1 MRRPCLIAL
10 AFFLLFSTFGFAQSE
25 DWLPVT
31 PQDQQIKEVPGNPG
45 ASAIQLYYANQLHDN
60 EGYEFYY
67 KRIKILNESGKQYAD
82 VEISG
87 TVESK
92 VTNLKA
98 RTIHPDGTIVEF
110 TGKPFD
116 KTIFKGRGFK
126 LAAKAFTMPDVT
138 VGSII
143 EYKYR
148 LEYYWS
154 DTWVLQHDLFTV
166 KEFVSFEPSQYGQG
180 LSWVGRNLQD
190 HQPAKKSGRWE
201 MQWENIPAFEVEAN
215 MPPERNYKPTIQ
227 FYYLSYQI
235 TNSEKFWVEVGK
247 YINEYYERYI
257 GNRKEIREAAA
268 EAIGAET
275 DPEKKLRKLYDRAQQ
290 VKNLSYEREMTQ
302 QEKKKEKIKTNENLG
317 DIVKRGYGD
326 SDDITAFFV
335 GMARASG
342 FEASLLLA
350 SNRREDFFSD
360 KLLTLDNFTGRVA
373 MVNLNGKMIYLQPG
387 VRYCPFGLLHWTN
400 TSTEALKFD
409 KKGGSFVLVPG
420 FNNDKSITRR
430 IANMEL
436 SEDGALRGDVS
447 VEFVGQEA
455 LEHRLDAN
463 GDDEAK
469 RTKDLEDELKGWL
482 PQGAVVKLTK
492 VEGWDTP
499 TQSLVAHFT
508 LELPDYA
515 TVAGKRV
522 LMPSLL
528 FLSPQRHA
536 FAHAERKYPVYF
548 PYPFSERD
556 RITVKLPSG
565 YSMENLPPKQDLS
578 LDFAR
583 YQTASAYDGK
593 RFIAERAFGLNA
605 VFVQLAHYPELK
617 EFMSK
622 VQAGDEQQAVLKM
635 GVTTNAE
642 KTN

>member
-1 MRRPCLIAL
+1 MRRAYLIAL
-10 AFFLLFSTFGFAQSE
+10 AFFLLFSTFGFAQGE

-31 PQDQQIKEVPGNPG
+31 PQDQQIKEIPGNPG
-45 ASAIQLYYANQLHDN
+45 APAIQLYYANQLHDN

-67 KRIKILNESGKQYAD
+67 KRIKILNESGMKYAD

-87 TVESK
+87 NVESK

-98 RTIHPDGTIVEF
+98 RTIHPDGSIVEF

-126 LAAKAFTMPDVT
+126 LAAKAFAMPDVA

-166 KEFVSFEPSQYGQG
+166 REFVSFEPSQYGQG

-190 HQPAKKSGRWE
+190 HQPVKKSGRWE
-201 MQWENIPAFEVEAN
+201 MQWDNIPAFEVEAN

-227 FYYLSYQI
+227 FYYVRYDI
-235 TNSEKFWVEVGK
+235 TNSEKFWVEIGK
-247 YINEYYERYI
+247 FLNEYYERYI

-268 EAIGAET
+268 EAIGTET

-290 VKNLSYEREMTQ
+290 VKNLSYERQMTQ

-360 KLLTLDNFTGRVA
+360 KLLTLDNLTGRVA

-420 FNNDKSITRR
+420 FNNDRSLTRR
-430 IANMEL
+430 IATMEL
-436 SEDGALRGDVS
+436 SEDGSLHGDVS
-447 VEFVGQEA
+447 VEFLGQEA
-455 LEHRLDAN
+455 LEHRLEAN

-492 VEGWDTP
+492 VEGWDAP
-499 TQSLVAHFT
+499 AQPLVARFS

-556 RITVKLPSG
+556 RITIKLPSG
-565 YSMENLPPKQDLS
+565 YSLENLPPRQDLS

-583 YQTASAYDGK
+583 YQTAAAYDGK
-593 RFIAERAFGLNA
+593 QLIAERAFGLNA

>member
-1 MRRPCLIAL
+1 MRPYWITLVLLL
-10 AFFLLFSTFGFAQSE
+10 AASTPGFCQSE
-25 DWLPVT
+25 DWQPLS

-45 ASAIQLYYANQLHDN
+45 AAAIQLYYANQLHDN
-60 EGYEFYY
+60 ERYEFYY
-67 KRIKILNESGKQYAD
+67 KRIKVLNDSGKQYAD
-82 VEISG
+82 VEITG
-87 TVESK
+87 NLDSK
-92 VTNLKA
+92 ITNLKA
-98 RTIHPDGTIVEF
+98 RTIHPDGSIVEF

-126 LAAKAFTMPDVT
+126 LAAKTFTMPEVT

-148 LEYYWS
+148 LENYFS
-154 DTWVLQHDLFTV
+154 DTWVLQHDLFTL
-166 KEFVSFEPSQYGQG
+166 KEFVSFEPGQYGQG
-180 LSWVGRNLQD
+180 LSWVGRNMQD
-190 HQPAKKSGRWE
+190 HQPVKKGTRWE
-201 MQWENIPAFEVEAN
+201 MRWDNVPAFEVEAN

-227 FYYLSYQI
+227 FYYLGYQVSS
-235 TNSEKFWVEVGK
+235 SEKFWLEVGK
-247 YINEYYERYI
+247 YVNEYYERYI

-268 EAIGAET
+268 EAIGTET

-290 VKNLSYEREMTQ
+290 VKNLSYERQMTA
-302 QEKKKEKIKTNENLG
+302 QEKKKEKIKDNENLG
-317 DIVKRGYGD
+317 DMVKRGYGD

-360 KLLTLDNFTGRVA
+360 KLLTLDNLTGRVA
-373 MVNLNGKMIYLQPG
+373 MVNLNGKMLYLQPG

-430 IANMEL
+430 IATAEL
-436 SEDGALRGDVS
+436 SEDGSLRGDIS
-447 VEFVGQEA
+447 VEFNGQEA
-455 LEHRLDAN
+455 LQHRLDSN
-463 GDDEAK
+463 GDDDASRK
-469 RTKDLEDELKGWL
+469 KDLEDELRNWL
-482 PQGAVVKLTK
+482 PTGAVVKLAK
-492 VEGWDTP
+492 VEGWESP
-499 TQSLVAHFT
+499 YQPLVAHFT

-515 TVAGKRV
+515 VVAGKRV
-522 LMPSLL
+522 LLPSLL
-528 FLSPQRHA
+528 FQSQQKDA
-536 FAHAERKYPVYF
+536 FKHVERKYPVYF

-556 RITVKLPSG
+556 RVTIKIPSG
-565 YSMENLPPKQDLS
+565 YSLESLPPRQDLS

-583 YQTASAYDGK
+583 YQTAAAYDGK
-593 RFIAERAFGLNA
+593 QFTAERAFGFNA
-605 VFVQLAHYPELK
+605 VFVQLAKYPELK
-617 EFMSK
+617 DFMSK
-622 VQAGDEQQAVLKM
+622 VKAGDEQQAVLKM

>member
-1 MRRPCLIAL
+1 MRAACLAAL
-10 AFFLLFSTFGFAQSE
+10 AFFLFFSTFGFAQSE

-45 ASAIQLYYANQLHDN
+45 APAIQLYYANQLHDN

-87 TVESK
+87 TTESK

-98 RTIHPDGTIVEF
+98 RTIHPDGSIVEF

-138 VGSII
+138 IGSII

-148 LEYYWS
+148 LDYYWS

-190 HQPAKKSGRWE
+190 HQPVKKSGRWE
-201 MQWENIPAFEVEAN
+201 MQWDNVPAFEVEAN
-215 MPPERNYKPTIQ
+215 MPPERIYKPTIQ
-227 FYYLSYQI
+227 FYYVRYDI
-235 TNSEKFWVEVGK
+235 TGADKFWVEIGK
-247 YINEYYERYI
+247 YLNDYYGRYI

-268 EAIGAET
+268 EAIGTET
-275 DPEKKLRKLYDRAQQ
+275 DPEKKLRKLYERAQQ

-302 QEKKKEKIKTNENLG
+302 QERKKEKIKTNENLG

-350 SNRREDFFSD
+350 SSRREDFFSD
-360 KLLTLDNFTGRVA
+360 KLLSLSNFGGRVA
-373 MVNLNGKMIYLQPG
+373 QVNLNGKELYLQPG

-400 TSTEALKFD
+400 TSSEALRFD
-409 KKGGSFVLVPG
+409 KKGGAFVMVPG
-420 FNNDKSITRR
+420 LGSDRSLTHRT
-430 IANMEL
+430 AAMDL
-436 SEDGALRGDVS
+436 SEEGALHGDITI
-447 VEFVGQEA
+447 EFNGEEA
-455 LEHRLDAN
+455 LQHRLDSN
-463 GDDEAK
+463 GDDDASRK
-469 RTKDLEDELKGWL
+469 KDLEDELKNWL
-482 PQGAVVKLTK
+482 PTGAVVKLVK
-492 VEGWDTP
+492 VDGWDSP
-499 TQSLVAHFT
+499 NEPLVAHFT
-508 LELPDYA
+508 LDLPDFA
-515 TVAGKRV
+515 VVAGKRV
-522 LMPSLL
+522 LLPSLL
-528 FLSPQRHA
+528 FQSQQKDA
-536 FAHAERKYPVYF
+536 FKHAERKYPVYF
-548 PYPFSERD
+548 PYAFSERD
-556 RITVKLPSG
+556 RVSIKLPPG
-565 YSMENLPPKQDLS
+565 YVLESLPPRQDLK

-583 YQTASAYDGK
+583 YQTAAAFDGK
-593 RFIAERAFGLNA
+593 QFVTERAFAFNA
-605 VFVQLAHYPELK
+605 IFVQLARYPELK

-622 VQAGDEQQAVLKM
+622 VKAGDEQQAVLKM